1 LKLGK
6 KVESFWEGLV
16 LVMSKLTKKLNDN
29 NFGKRQGYLSQ
40 SDKNFKKALA
50 GVKLGMQLPSKDKRV
65 LCEYPTGII
74 LFVKWIFAY
83 GKMGPDFPTWIF
95 TLMTW

>member
-1 LKLGK
+1 
-6 KVESFWEGLV
+6 
-16 LVMSKLTKKLNDN
+16 
-29 NFGKRQGYLSQ
+29 
-40 SDKNFKKALA
+40 
-50 GVKLGMQLPSKDKRV
+50 LPSKDKRV